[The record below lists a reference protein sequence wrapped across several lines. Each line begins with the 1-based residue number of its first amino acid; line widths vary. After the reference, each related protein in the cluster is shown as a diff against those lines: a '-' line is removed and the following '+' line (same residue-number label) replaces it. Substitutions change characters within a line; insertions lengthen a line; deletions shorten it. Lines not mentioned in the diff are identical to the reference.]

1 MSAKRLFWN
10 AMMFGAIMLWVAVI
24 VAGSQLFETAAG
36 KAILPVGLLLMHCG
50 ELPLS
55 SAIGKAKGL
64 SLLHTFIH
72 TAVFGFT
79 WWVPLKKGIID
90 R

>member
-1 MSAKRLFWN
+1 MLGKRLFWD

-24 VAGSQLFETAAG
+24 VAGSQLFESMGG
-36 KAILPVGLLLMHCG
+36 KALLPVALLLMHCG
-50 ELPLS
+50 EFPLS
-55 SAIGKAKGL
+55 SGIGKAKGL
-64 SLLHTFIH
+64 SMFHTFIH

-79 WWVPLKKGIID
+79 WWVPLKKGVID